1 VSSNISGYAG
11 MLAIFMVAITPTASL
26 LAADAETDSEFY
38 LRDEEF
44 DLKKALTFKSADGD
58 FSLRLGG
65 RVHADAAWFSDDS
78 DDVLNDDSRD
88 AEFRRARLFVSGK
101 VLEDWRY
108 RFEYDFAA
116 DDDYRIKAAWVGYNG
131 FKPFT
136 IRAGN
141 VLEPFSLEAMT
152 SSNNIT
158 FMERA
163 LPKAFT
169 QNYKLGILMNT
180 YGDNWTAAAGLFDG
194 NIQNGSNDGWGVAAR
209 VTGAPVRSKRR
220 LLHIGAA
227 LEYREPDEVNYSTR
241 PEANLA
247 DRLTRTGTLHDVDNT
262 ITAGLESA
270 AVYNSFSLQ
279 GEYMQVSVERNKQ
292 RSEPDFSG
300 WYVYGSWFATGEYR
314 RYNAKKGAFKQI
326 RPKSRYGALEIA
338 ARYSEIDLEDENITG
353 GEEDNITL
361 GVNWYLNRNIRF
373 MANHIWVDTDPD
385 RNGNS
390 ESPNIFQ
397 LRAQALF

>member
-1 VSSNISGYAG
+1 
-11 MLAIFMVAITPTASL
+11 MLAVFAAATISTANL
-26 LAADAETDSEFY
+26 YAAEEKTDSEFY

-44 DLKKALTFKSADGD
+44 NLKKALTFKSEDGD

-78 DDVLNDDSRD
+78 NDALNSDSRD

-101 VLEDWRY
+101 AFDDWRY

-116 DDDYRIKAAWVGYNG
+116 NHDFRIKAAWIGYNG

-169 QNYKLGILMNT
+169 QDYKLGILMNT
-180 YGDNWTAAAGLFDG
+180 YGDNWSAAAGVFEG
-194 NIQNGSNDGWGVAAR
+194 NIQNGGKDGWGVAAR
-209 VTGAPVRSKRR
+209 ITGAPVRSKRR

-227 LEYREPDEVNYSTR
+227 LEYREPDEVSYSTR

-247 DRLTRTGTLHDVDNT
+247 SRLASTGTLQDADNS
-262 ITAGLESA
+262 ITAGLEGA
-270 AVYNSFSLQ
+270 AVYNSLSLQ
-279 GEYMQVSVERNKQ
+279 GEYMQVSLERSNQ
-292 RSEPDFSG
+292 HSDPDFNG
-300 WYVYGSWFATGEYR
+300 WYVYGSWFITGENR
-314 RYNAKKGAFKQI
+314 RYNVKKGSFKQI
-326 RPKSRYGALEIA
+326 RPESKYGAWELA
-338 ARYSEIDLEDENITG
+338 ARYSEVDLEDENITG

-361 GVNWYLNRNIRF
+361 GLNWYLNRNIRF
-373 MANHIWVDTDPD
+373 LANYIWVDADPD
-385 RNGNS
+385 SSGNS
-390 ESPNIFQ
+390 ESPDIFQ
-397 LRAQALF
+397 LRAQAIF

>member
-1 VSSNISGYAG
+1 

>member
-1 VSSNISGYAG
+1 VSSNISRYAG
-11 MLAIFMVAITPTASL
+11 MLCISMLITTSTASL
-26 LAADAETDSEFY
+26 YAADAETDSEFY

-44 DLKKALTFKSADGD
+44 NLKKALTFKSADGD

-101 VLEDWRY
+101 ILDDWRY

-180 YGDNWTAAAGLFDG
+180 YGDNWSAAAGLFDG
-194 NIQNGSNDGWGVAAR
+194 NIQNGSKDGWGAAAR

-247 DRLTRTGTLHDVDNT
+247 SRLARTGTLHDVDNT

-279 GEYMQVSVERNKQ
+279 GEYIQVSVERNKQ
-292 RSEPDFSG
+292 RSDPDFNG

-314 RYNAKKGAFKQI
+314 RYNAKKGTFKQI

-373 MANHIWVDTDPD
+373 MANHIWVDADPD
-385 RNGNS
+385 RSGNS

-397 LRAQALF
+397 LRAQAVF

>member
-1 VSSNISGYAG
+1 
-11 MLAIFMVAITPTASL
+11 MLALFIVASTSTTSL
-26 LAADAETDSEFY
+26 FAEDSATDSEFY

-44 DLKKALTFKSADGD
+44 SLKKALRFKSDDGD

-78 DDVLNDDSRD
+78 NDALKDDSQD
-88 AEFRRARLFVSGK
+88 QEFRRARLFLSGK
-101 VLEDWRY
+101 ALDDWRY

-116 DDDYRIKAAWVGYNG
+116 DHDYRIKAAWIGYNG
-131 FKPFT
+131 FRPVT

-141 VLEPFSLEAMT
+141 ILEPFSLEAMT

-169 QNYKLGILMNT
+169 QNYKLGVLMNT
-180 YGDNWTAAAGLFDG
+180 YGDNWSAAAGLFEG
-194 NIQNGSNDGWGVAAR
+194 NIKDGSKDGWGVTAR
-209 VTGAPVRSKRR
+209 VTGTAFRKKRR
-220 LLHIGAA
+220 LLHFGAA

-247 DRLTRTGTLHDVDNT
+247 NRLARTGTLHDVDNT

-279 GEYMQVSVERNKQ
+279 GEYMQVNVERNKQ
-292 RSEPDFSG
+292 RSDPDFDG

-314 RYNAKKGAFKQI
+314 RYNAKKGTFKQI
-326 RPKSRYGALEIA
+326 RPKSRYGALELA
-338 ARYSEIDLEDENITG
+338 ARYSEVDLEDKNITG
-353 GEEDNITL
+353 GEEENITL
-361 GVNWYLNRNIRF
+361 GINWYLNRNMRF
-373 MANHIWVDTDPD
+373 MANYIWVDADPD
-385 RNGNS
+385 RYGNS

-397 LRAQALF
+397 LRAQAVF

>member
-1 VSSNISGYAG
+1 
-11 MLAIFMVAITPTASL
+11 MLITTSTASL
-26 LAADAETDSEFY
+26 YAADAETDSEFY

-44 DLKKALTFKSADGD
+44 NLKKALTFKSADGD

-101 VLEDWRY
+101 ILDDWRY

-300 WYVYGSWFATGEYR
+300 WYMYGSWFATGEYR

>member
-1 VSSNISGYAG
+1 

-314 RYNAKKGAFKQI
+314 RYNAKKGAFKQV